1 MFGARLLSVHN
12 IHWTL
17 NLVKNIRTAIR
28 EDRFLTYKKDFYQR
42 FYHDDVH
49 C

>member
-17 NLVKNIRTAIR
+17 NFVNNIRAAIR
-28 EDRFLTYKKDFYQR
+28 EDRFIAFKRDFYQR
-42 FYHDDVH
+42 FYHDDLH
-49 C
+49 K